1 VLGGEGLGAEGTGAI
16 QVWDEGGS
24 TAAGEVLMG
33 RQVAALYSEF
43 EQIYRGDL
51 GEEGE
56 VWCRL
61 EEVEASYVV
70 CAQGHVGV
78 KSVGRGMF
86 RGEGGLR

>member
-1 VLGGEGLGAEGTGAI
+1 M
-16 QVWDEGGS
+16 
-24 TAAGEVLMG
+24 LMG

-43 EQIYRGDL
+43 EQINRGEL

-61 EEVEASYVV
+61 EEVEASYIG

-78 KSVGRGMF
+78 KSVGKGDV
-86 RGEGGLR
+86 EGGRGAKKSVAALPPDI

>member
-1 VLGGEGLGAEGTGAI
+1 VLI
-16 QVWDEGGS
+16 
-24 TAAGEVLMG
+24 G

-43 EQIYRGDL
+43 EQINQGQL

-61 EEVEASYVV
+61 EEVEASYIG

-78 KSVGRGMF
+78 KSVDRGDV
-86 RGEGGLR
+86 EGGKGAMTSVAALPPDI